1 MIKYAVIG
9 AIAGTLFFS
18 LWSLCKTLSGNTPEN
33 IVYAL
38 PLILVF
44 AAGAVAAY
52 LTRNRQS
59 SL

>member
-1 MIKYAVIG
+1 MIKYAIIG
-9 AIAGTLFFS
+9 GIAGTLFFS
-18 LWSLCKTLSGNTPEN
+18 LWSLWKTLSCDTPVN

-44 AAGAVAAY
+44 AAGAVAVY